1 MLGRFDPIVQSSHC
15 WPVQGTEEMRK
26 NGIDGV
32 SMFDE
37 RSGGDFAASELDR
50 DGSTALS
57 TRCGLMNDE
66 AGGMG
71 LGMRGM

>member
-1 MLGRFDPIVQSSHC
+1 MLGRFDPIVQSSRC
-15 WPVQGTEEMRK
+15 WPVQETEKMRK

-32 SMFDE
+32 SMFDG
-37 RSGGDFAASELDR
+37 RSGGNFAASELNR

-66 AGGMG
+66 AGGIG
-71 LGMRGM
+71 SGMRGM

>member
-1 MLGRFDPIVQSSHC
+1 
-15 WPVQGTEEMRK
+15 MRK

-32 SMFDE
+32 SMFDG
-37 RSGGDFAASELDR
+37 RSGGDLAPSEINI

-57 TRCGLMNDE
+57 TRCGLMNGE

-71 LGMRGM
+71 SGMRGM